1 MTKFTYEIF
10 EDGYD
15 IFKYGKP
22 YITQREPLANL
33 FVPAGNYEDNAKA
46 QIKEIEDSDPEGPSL
61 ADKNRADIDFMALM
75 LDIDLPTEEEPQEE
89 EE

>member
-1 MTKFTYEIF
+1 MIKYTYEIF

-15 IFKYGKP
+15 IYKYGKP
-22 YITQREPLANL
+22 YITQREPVTNL

-46 QIKEIEDSDPEGPSL
+46 QIEELLANEGPSL

-75 LDIDLPTEEEPQEE
+75 LDVELPTEEEEE
-89 EE
+89 